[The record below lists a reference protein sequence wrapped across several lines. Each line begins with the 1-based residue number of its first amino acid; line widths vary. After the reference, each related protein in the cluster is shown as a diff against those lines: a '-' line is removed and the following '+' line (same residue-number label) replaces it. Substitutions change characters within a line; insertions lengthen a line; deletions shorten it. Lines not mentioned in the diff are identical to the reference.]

1 MQRGKDE
8 ESVSMLRAEMSAP
21 GSGALVEYATSGVV
35 KF

>member
-8 ESVSMLRAEMSAP
+8 ERESMLRAEMSAP
-21 GSGALVEYATSGVV
+21 GNGAVVEYATSGVV